1 MPAAA
6 RALIFDM
13 DGLMV
18 DSEPL
23 WFQVERAFAARRG
36 GEWTQAL
43 ALPCTGRG
51 LEATLLAMQQA
62 LGLHLDMAEA
72 RREVVEEFI
81 ARVEALELKRGCLSL
96 LSSARGRVPL
106 AVASSSPLR
115 LIHAVLER
123 FHLRPWF
130 QAVVSG
136 EQVEHPKPAPDIF
149 LRAAA
154 LLGVPPA
161 ECVVLE
167 DSLAGATA
175 GRAAGMYVIAVP
187 EGHPAG
193 RGFEVVADAI
203 LPDLEAARMLLGYGL
218 QEQAS

>member
-1 MPAAA
+1 MPPPA

-36 GEWTQAL
+36 GEWTEAL

-62 LGLHLDMAEA
+62 LGFHLDMAQA

-81 ARVEALELKRGCLSL
+81 ARVEELELKRGCLSL
-96 LSSARGRVPL
+96 LSSARVPL

-115 LIHAVLER
+115 LIHAVLDR
-123 FHLRPWF
+123 FHLRPCF
-130 QAVVSG
+130 QAIVSG

-154 LLGVPPA
+154 LLGVPPP

-175 GRAAGMYVIAVP
+175 GRSAGMYVIAVP
-187 EGHPAG
+187 EGSPAG
-193 RGFEVVADAI
+193 RGFEAVADAI
-203 LPDLEAARMLLGYGL
+203 LPDLEAARVLLGQGP